1 MRRSHT
7 RLKYGELQLDP
18 PFLFTT
24 YCIGSA
30 LYNWRKFTPSFTSS
44 LWSRMWSCSNAK
56 LRHSGQLEKFRT
68 CDSKLSRSFPCAG
81 MGGGGIKSNRD
92 LKEACLVLFWL
103 SIPLWV
109 FMLEVDVPSLPSF
122 KFIRSPTKLYSVLL
136 TSSAGAGA
144 SVSSP
149 SLPIF
154 FPKSSNTSVLSGI
167 CFSFYI

>member
-1 MRRSHT
+1 MVS
-7 RLKYGELQLDP
+7 
-18 PFLFTT
+18 
-24 YCIGSA
+24 
-30 LYNWRKFTPSFTSS
+30 YNWIHHFCLRHIALVQPYITEESS
-44 LWSRMWSCSNAK
+44 LLPLPPLSEAECDHFDNVPMQNCDILDN
-56 LRHSGQLEKFRT
+56 LEKFRT